1 MKEIDSCGVG
11 FVCNLKNI
19 YSYEI
24 LKYGITAVKNLTHR
38 GAVGADGKSGDGCGV
53 LFEIPKNFFK
63 KFLEEKKSYNP
74 ENKIAVGVLFC
85 TDNFDEN
92 GIIKILK
99 QFQFQN
105 LLFRDVPI
113 NISALGEEAY
123 KTLPIIKQ
131 IVFQYDD
138 KIESDIEKKL
148 FIIKRLI
155 EKKYPHIHIVSLSS
169 KVIIYKA
176 LVIAPYLDV
185 FYPDLLNE
193 NFITRFCMF
202 HQRYSTNT
210 RPSWN
215 MVQPF
220 QYIAHNGEINTIKGN
235 RFEISIYEEKILNE
249 LLDEYKDEVFP
260 LLDEAE
266 SDSRSLDTVFGLLT
280 NFGYSPD
287 LSINLLIPP
296 AWEGIPFI
304 DNKLRNFFQYNELIM
319 SPWDGPAAIVYT
331 DGDTVGAHLDRNGL
345 RPIRYTIYEDGVL
358 IAGSE
363 TGLVQINSKVLKLGK
378 LGSGDTISVK
388 LDKGYLRSR
397 MEILNE
403 LVTIHNNQNNL
414 NDLYIVNK
422 VEESKKDYSDSELWK
437 LVAFGYKEEEVEK
450 IIPHAAK
457 EGKELIFSMG
467 DDTPIPPLMENPP
480 LLFRYFKQKF
490 AQVTNPPID
499 PLREDMVMSL
509 STYIGNVG
517 NLLDYHD
524 ERHGRKIKLSSPIL
538 SEEELESIINYSGFN
553 VKEISTV
560 YGDGI
565 CLRDAIE
572 NLRKAVLEEVKSGK
586 NIIILT
592 DKNLNRGQYYIPS
605 LLAVSSVTTF
615 LKRNKLLSNISIIVE
630 TGEVRDSHQCAC
642 LIAFGA
648 SAIYPYLAYSLCGDG
663 TQELFRIALEHGL
676 RKIISKMG
684 ISCIGSYK
692 GSKLFDAICLN
703 REVIEEYFEGV
714 SYFLEAHSL
723 DDIEENYKKY
733 INLSKSEN
741 LKLPVGGD
749 LKFKKDGEW
758 HAWSP
763 NLVRSIQIFLKE
775 KKYEAYKEYARLADR
790 GRKTFIRHLFDLPE
804 KNPIP
809 IGEVEK
815 EENIIKRFV
824 MGGMSLGA
832 LSPEAHET
840 IVMACNELG
849 MKSNT
854 GEGGENP
861 EFYFTDKGAF
871 IKQVASGRF
880 GVTPPYLASA
890 KEIEIKIAQGAKP
903 GEGGQLP
910 GHKVNNYIA
919 LLRHSQPGITLI
931 SPPPHHDIYSIEDLA
946 QLINDLKNV
955 NPEARVCVKL
965 VSEKGIGQIACGVA
979 KADADIIH
987 ISSVDG
993 GTGASPYLS
1002 IKNAGNYWEIGLSET
1017 HLSLCENSLREKV
1030 TLRVDGGFKTGRD
1043 VVIAALLG
1051 AEEYGFGTL
1060 LMLAGGCIMARQC
1073 HLNTCPTGIA
1083 TQNEELRKR
1092 FRGKKEDIKA
1102 FIYAIARH
1110 VREILAELGFRSLD
1124 EIIGKGH
1131 LLRKCNNNE
1140 FVHIKV
1146 DQVFQDYNN
1155 THSVISKRTINI
1167 PKGNDLNEKIMRELC
1182 DCIKEGINA
1191 VKCYEIRN
1199 TDRSV
1204 PLKLNY
1210 LISKMYKNDGLKEDT
1225 VKILFEGTAGQ
1236 SFGAFNQKGLSL
1248 YLKGEANDY
1257 VGKGMYGGRIVIYP
1271 KDPVVSH
1278 KNYLAGNTVLY
1289 GATGGELFISGRVG
1303 ERFGVR
1309 NSGANAVIEGAGHHL
1324 CEYMTGGIV
1333 IVLGGVG
1340 LNIGAGMTGGVIYIY
1355 DELDNLNLRINKN
1368 YVKIS
1373 HIDELDIKVINAF
1386 LEKHYFYTLSERAKS
1401 IIYDFN
1407 NRVKNFKK
1415 VIPI

>member
-1 MKEIDSCGVG
+1 MKEFDSCGVG

-19 YSYEI
+19 YSHEI
-24 LKYGITAVKNLTHR
+24 LRYGITAVKNLTHR

-53 LFEIPKNFFK
+53 LFEIPKDYFK
-63 KFLEEKKSYNP
+63 KFLMEKGSYDTQL
-74 ENKIAVGVLFC
+74 EIAVGVFFC
-85 TDNFDEN
+85 YETFDNA
-92 GIIKILK
+92 GIFEIFR
-99 QFQFQN
+99 QFGFQN
-105 LLFRDVPI
+105 IYLRIVPT
-113 NISALGEEAY
+113 NIEALGKEAFN
-123 KTLPIIKQ
+123 TLPAIVQ
-131 IVFQYDD
+131 VVFQYE
-138 KIESDIEKKL
+138 KKMKDIVEKKL
-148 FIIKRLI
+148 FILKRLI
-155 EKKYPHIHIVSLSS
+155 ESKYQNIHIVSLSS
-169 KVIIYKA
+169 KIIIYKA
-176 LVIAPYLDV
+176 LVIAPYLDM
-185 FYPDLLNE
+185 FYPDLLNKE
-193 NFITRFCMF
+193 FITRYCIF

-210 RPSWN
+210 KPSWT

-220 QYIAHNGEINTIKGN
+220 QYLAHNGEINTINGN
-235 RFEISIYEEKILNE
+235 RFQIGLYEERIFNKFFN
-249 LLDEYKDEVFP
+249 EYKDCLFP
-260 LLDEAE
+260 LLSSTE
-266 SDSRSLDTVFGLLT
+266 SDSRSLDTIFGLLT

-287 LSINLLIPP
+287 WTINILIPP
-296 AWEGIPFI
+296 AWEGIPFV
-304 DNKLRNFFQYNELIM
+304 DKKLKKFFQYNEMIM
-319 SPWDGPAAIVYT
+319 SPWDGPAAVVYT

-345 RPIRYTIYEDGVL
+345 RPIRYSVYEDGIL

-363 TGLVQINSKVLKLGK
+363 TGLVKINSKVLRHGK
-378 LGSGDTISVK
+378 LGSGDTISVR

-403 LVTIHNNQNNL
+403 LVTTYSDNMNL
-414 NDLYIVNK
+414 KDLYIIDR
-422 VEESKKDYSDSELWK
+422 VEENNKNYDSELWK

-450 IIPHAAK
+450 IIPYSAK

-499 PLREDMVMSL
+499 PLREDIVMSL
-509 STYIGNVG
+509 STYIGPSG
-517 NLLDYHD
+517 NLLDYRD
-524 ERHGRKIKLSSPIL
+524 ERHGTKIKLSSPIL
-538 SEEELESIINYSGFN
+538 SETELENLKNYSGFR
-553 VKEISTV
+553 VKEVSTI
-560 YGDGI
+560 YNDE
-565 CLRDAIE
+565 LSLKDAIQK
-572 NLRKAVLEEVKSGK
+572 LRLNILEEVKKGA

-592 DKNLNRGQYYIPS
+592 DRKLKKGQKYIPS
-605 LLAVSSVTTF
+605 LLAVSSIITF
-615 LKRNKLLSNISIIVE
+615 LKRESLLSNVSIIVE
-630 TGEVRDSHQCAC
+630 AGEVRDSHQCAC

-648 SAIYPYLAYSLCGDG
+648 SAIYPYLAYSLCSDG
-663 TQELFRIALEHGL
+663 SPELFRIALEHGL

-684 ISCIGSYK
+684 ISCISSYK
-692 GSKLFDAICLN
+692 GSMLFDAICLN
-703 REVIEEYFEGV
+703 KDLVEEYFTGV
-714 SYFLEAHSL
+714 ECCLEAHSL
-723 DDIEENYKKY
+723 EDIENNYKQY
-733 INLSKSEN
+733 LDLSKSEN

-763 NLVRSIQIFLKE
+763 NLVRCIQVFIKE
-775 KKYEAYKEYARLADR
+775 KSYEVYKKYAQIADL

-809 IGEVEK
+809 LNEVES
-815 EENIIKRFV
+815 EDDIIKRFV

-840 IVMACNELG
+840 IIMACNELG

-861 EFYFTDKGAF
+861 EFYFTEKNAY

-880 GVTPPYLASA
+880 GVTPAYLASA

-910 GHKVNNYIA
+910 GHKVNSYIA

-955 NPEARVCVKL
+955 NPSARVCVKL

-993 GTGASPYLS
+993 GTGASPFMS
-1002 IKNAGNYWEIGLSET
+1002 IKNAGNYWEIGLSEA
-1017 HLSLCENSLREKV
+1017 HLSLCENGLREKV
-1030 TLRVDGGFKTGRD
+1030 TLRVDGGIKTGRD
-1043 VVIAALLG
+1043 IVIAGLLG

-1073 HLNTCPTGIA
+1073 HLNMCPTGVA
-1083 TQNEELRKR
+1083 TQDEELRKR
-1092 FRGKKEDIKA
+1092 FKGRKEDIKA

-1110 VREILAELGFRSLD
+1110 VRETLAELGFRSLD
-1124 EIIGKGH
+1124 EIIGKGY
-1131 LLRKCNNNE
+1131 LLK
-1140 FVHIKV
+1140 KV
-1146 DQVFQDYNN
+1146 EKDDFSKIRVEQVFESYNES
-1155 THSVISKRTINI
+1155 HAIISKKIINI
-1167 PKGNDLNEKIMRELC
+1167 PKGNELNEKIINELS
-1182 DCIKEGINA
+1182 DFITQGKSV
-1191 VKCYEIRN
+1191 VKCYEIKN

-1204 PLKLNY
+1204 PLRLNY
-1210 LISKMYKNDGLKEDT
+1210 LISKIYKNEGLKEDT
-1225 VKILFEGTAGQ
+1225 IKILFEGTAGQ
-1236 SFGAFNQKGLSL
+1236 SFGAFNHKGVSL

-1257 VGKGMYGGRIVIYP
+1257 VGKGMFGGRIVIYSDNS
-1271 KDPVVSH
+1271 KVSY

-1289 GATGGELFISGRVG
+1289 GATGGELFIAGRVG
-1303 ERFGVR
+1303 ERFAVR

-1324 CEYMTGGIV
+1324 CEYMTGGVV

-1355 DELDNLNLRINKN
+1355 DELDNLGLRINKG

-1373 HIDELDIKVINAF
+1373 HMDEKDHEIIYNF
-1386 LEKHYFYTLSERAKS
+1386 LEKHYFYTMSERAIFMIKN
-1401 IIYDFN
+1401 FN
-1407 NRVKNFKK
+1407 NTSKNFKK